1 MSATSNKQ
9 FQEHI
14 FGGDLRRM
22 RLTAQKTTSIMAES
36 AGIASRKTYEN
47 WESDKSAPN
56 INQYLSM
63 LSECGYDVQP
73 FIDITRLP
81 PEVANQVLSSMQTNI
96 GIMFARF
103 ANAHVRSNGNILQFQ
118 RFERLVKPT
127 EQKKKSNS

>member
-1 MSATSNKQ
+1 MSPVNSRQFEKQ
-9 FQEHI
+9 V

-22 RLTAQKTTSIMAES
+22 RLTAQKTTSTMATS
-36 AGIASRKTYEN
+36 AGVETRKTYEN
-47 WESDKSAPN
+47 WESDKGTPN

-103 ANAHVRSNGNILQFQ
+103 ANAHVRSNGNVLQFQ
-118 RFERLVKPT
+118 QFERLVKPT
-127 EQKKKSNS
+127 ERKKKSNS